1 MSAPQQRS
9 SNVEVA
15 IRIRPLRQEIGETN
29 KVSWEV
35 QNRLLVEKANP
46 DCRFTFDRIYDQS
59 SATVNLYTNSVRD
72 NIVKSVAKGYNGTV
86 FAYGQTGSGKSFTML
101 GDGLQGHNEGVV
113 SMAIKDLFIA
123 IEQEKAEKKAA
134 EHQDMTVNVYVA
146 MLEIYNEQLRDLLV
160 VPGSV
165 AQPLAIRENEHGVY
179 VHNALRRQV
188 KNARECLEI
197 IHNEAESRRVSASTA
212 MNDRS
217 SRSHCLIR
225 ILVEKTIHYDDD
237 DDDSSDGEEIGIPG
251 ASTEKKIVSSLNLVD
266 LAGSERVAKTGATGQ
281 RMVEGGHINK
291 SLTILTTVIN
301 RLTEQGTK
309 AVTHVPYRD
318 SKLTH
323 LLKTALGGNSF
334 TTVFCCM
341 TIAEEHT
348 DESRSTLQF
357 AARAKTIRNQVSMNE
372 VADQRT
378 RLREMELELRK
389 YKKMNVATTIYLWA
403 RDAKIRRL
411 TGRTPGASVES
422 GGADSRQNT
431 NVSVDGAAVPS
442 APTGGGGNNTI
453 VMKDGEVVD
462 LDQVEQMQMLIEQL
476 TVQNEELQDELTDS
490 IRQLKLA
497 QSAAKSAPPSATFND
512 PMFGVADDLEKRQL
526 KKDIEDMQLMLEELE
541 KEGKTNRESMEEL
554 EAVVEDLEDEN
565 EEKDNQIAE
574 ANKKV
579 RKLEVQLQTAQS
591 HEKGY
596 KEQIDQLQKQM
607 TKRDEAELEKA
618 RGDELLEKLTKLHM
632 DHQALQFEHNE
643 LLNMHTRSETEVNG
657 QVALLNERVSELQ
670 AEKSHANQATQLA
683 NSYCWRLLNVAH
695 LAVHGKSLSDADGEL
710 NVTAPIREHQVDQ
723 AVKSL
728 TSFVNSHSSK
738 PPTVVNS
745 VAGGDS
751 SNGSVGTA
759 AGAAAVSAAADS
771 NITKTVSS
779 RKRREAELEGA
790 PTFKNEAEY
799 KKKIIDLEKIIL
811 TKDAQRD
818 IIIDTKLKRI
828 QELVLRLQSTNLR
841 LAQEVRGVTQE
852 NHNLFEIIKKEPKLV
867 KSLNKTNYQPVSE
880 DEIMM
885 RAVSAPVP
893 QRPHGHN

>member
-15 IRIRPLRQEIGETN
+15 IRIRPLRQEIGESN

-35 QNRLLVEKANP
+35 QKRLLVEKANP
-46 DCRFTFDRIYDQS
+46 DCRFTFDRIYDQN
-59 SATVNLYTNSVRD
+59 SATIDLYTNSVRD

-113 SMAIKDLFIA
+113 SMAIKDLFVA
-123 IEQEKAEKKAA
+123 IEQEKQEKKAEA
-134 EHQDMTVNVYVA
+134 HQDMTVNVYVA

-160 VPGSV
+160 VPGTV

-188 KNARECLEI
+188 KNAQECLEI
-197 IHNEAESRRVSASTA
+197 IHNEAETRRVSASTA

-225 ILVEKTIHYDDD
+225 ILVEKTIHFDDD
-237 DDDSSDGEEIGIPG
+237 DDDSSDGEEIGAPG
-251 ASTEKKIVSSLNLVD
+251 GTSEKKIVSSLNLVD
-266 LAGSERVAKTGATGQ
+266 LAGSERVSKTGATGQ

-301 RLTEQGTK
+301 RLTEQGLK

-323 LLKTALGGNSF
+323 LLKTALGGNSV

-357 AARAKTIRNQVSMNE
+357 AARAKTIRNQVQMNE
-372 VADQRT
+372 VSDQRT
-378 RLREMELELRK
+378 RLRELELELRK
-389 YKKMNVATTIYLWA
+389 FKKMNVATTIYLWA

-411 TGRTPGASVES
+411 M
-422 GGADSRQNT
+422 GGGGDLGGGVGSRQNT
-431 NVSVDGAAVPS
+431 TASVDGTPAAAGGAAAV
-442 APTGGGGNNTI
+442 AGGNNSI
-453 VMKDGEVVD
+453 VTKDGEVVD
-462 LDQVEQMQMLIEQL
+462 LSQVEQMQMLIEQL
-476 TVQNEELQDELTDS
+476 TNQNEELQDELTDS
-490 IRQLKLA
+490 IRQLKLSQA
-497 QSAAKSAPPSATFND
+497 SKAAAAAYSD
-512 PMFGVADDLEKRQL
+512 PTMGLADDEEKRQL
-526 KKDIEDMQLMLEELE
+526 KRDLEDLQQMLEESE
-541 KEGKTNRESMEEL
+541 NEMKITKESLEEL

-565 EEKDNQIAE
+565 EEKDNQVSE
-574 ANKKV
+574 SNKKV
-579 RKLEVQLQTAQS
+579 RKLEVQVQNMQS

-596 KEQIDQLQKQM
+596 KDQIDQLQKQL
-607 TKRDEAELEKA
+607 TKRDEAELETA

-643 LLNMHTRSETEVNG
+643 LLNMHSRSETEVGG
-657 QVALLNERVSELQ
+657 QVALLNERVAELQ
-670 AEKSHANQATQLA
+670 AEKNQASQATQLV

-695 LAVHGKSLSDADGEL
+695 LAVHGKSISEGGDGEL
-710 NVTAPIREHQVDQ
+710 NVGANIREHQVDS

-728 TSFVNSHSSK
+728 TSFVNTHSSK
-738 PPTVVNS
+738 PPPVVGNS
-745 VAGGDS
+745 SISVDAGAASGGAATGDS
-751 SNGSVGTA
+751 SP
-759 AGAAAVSAAADS
+759 DS
-771 NITKTVSS
+771 TVTKTMSS
-779 RKRREAELEGA
+779 RKRREAELDHA

-852 NHNLFEIIKKEPKLV
+852 NHNLFEIIKKEPRLV

-885 RAVSAPVP
+885 RALSAPVP
-893 QRPHGHN
+893 QRPNGHN